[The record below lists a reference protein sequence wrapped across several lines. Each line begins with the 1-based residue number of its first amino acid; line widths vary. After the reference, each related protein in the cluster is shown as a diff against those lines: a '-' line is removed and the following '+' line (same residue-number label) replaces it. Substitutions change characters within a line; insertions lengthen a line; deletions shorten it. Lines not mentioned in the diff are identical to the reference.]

1 MPLHAA
7 YDHDGSG
14 RPLLTAEAADAL
26 ADLQATL
33 EARPAFIFEAAGD
46 VDQDQLA
53 AAVSAANGPTVL
65 RLIRAAVTAKRERE
79 VAATLHRLSPR
90 SSECEALAHLV
101 RLYA

>member
-33 EARPAFIFEAAGD
+33 EARPAFIF
-46 VDQDQLA
+46 A
-53 AAVSAANGPTVL
+53 AAVSAANGPAVL

-90 SSECEALAHLV
+90 SNECDALAHLV